1 MSPAPTLYGTSHQH
15 REAGG
20 RVLRSLEGG
29 TLCLDFINT
38 VSSHNDRPTED
49 DLSPGYVNLAEWC
62 AGAGAIDEALS
73 TSLLRRASR
82 DPREAAAVRRRAVE
96 LRDALHVI
104 VMAIHRGEVP
114 SQEHLDVFSQEWQ
127 RSACHTVFRSRLV
140 SEFSA
145 RLGERSNGAS
155 PWTGVDS
162 RMVRVWDTDRD
173 LDRLLWPIVEDAAR
187 LMTSDE
193 MARVRIC
200 AASDCERWFLDDS
213 RNHTRK
219 YCSARGCGT
228 VDRVRRFRARHTGE
242 SV

>member
-20 RVLRSLEGG
+20 RALRPLEGG
-29 TLCLDFINT
+29 VLCLDFINT
-38 VSSHNDRPTED
+38 VSSHSGRPAED
-49 DLSPGYVNLAEWC
+49 DLSPGYVNLVEWC
-62 AGAGAIDEALS
+62 AGAGAIDQALA

-82 DPREAAAVRRRAVE
+82 DPRDAAAVRRRAVE
-96 LRDALHVI
+96 LRDALHAI
-104 VMAIHRGEVP
+104 VMAIHRREVP
-114 SQEHLDVFSQEWQ
+114 LQEHLDVFSQEWQ
-127 RSACHTVFRSRLV
+127 CSAQHTMYRSRLA
-140 SEFSA
+140 SETGA
-145 RLGERSNGAS
+145 RIGERSNGAS
-155 PWTGVDS
+155 PSDS
-162 RMVRVWDTDRD
+162 TDPRMVRVWDTDRD

-242 SV
+242 SA